1 MQFLVKMRD
10 GASFTVDAA
19 YIEVVGSPASSYTF
33 LGPVPG
39 YSRAILAA
47 FPAEL
52 VVAVLPLEQGSWYV
66 PPRTAGSGPASDG
79 RPPLEQRELPQ
90 LPPIAASDV

>member
-10 GASFTVDAA
+10 GSSFTVDAA
-19 YIEVVGSPASSYTF
+19 YIEVIGSPASSYTF

-39 YSRAILAA
+39 YSRAILAT

-52 VVAVLPLEQGSWYV
+52 VVAVLPSDQGSWYV
-66 PPRTAGSGPASDG
+66 PPRVAEGPARDG
-79 RPPLEQRELPQ
+79 NRPEKRPDRAP
-90 LPPIAASDV
+90 LPPIAAADV